1 MPRKIA
7 SQAELTALIAAGE
20 GLIYNVDGKR
30 LHAITCEWVRGMSLG
45 TTKYY
50 LDAAEAPAFTAVRGA
65 RPCPACL
72 TRGTS
77 AASIRVTPTTP
88 PSATVT
94 AGPNTTADATGEE
107 EHCEFVISNRQMTAW
122 TAEHVPLSPR
132 TPTARR
138 VRAAV
143 DRALP
148 GLAPHDGE
156 VLHATFAGAKPIQ
169 PGRRVSD
176 ADVEN
181 LLLYN
186 FAAGSFNNATA
197 HGLRIE
203 HDPAPPPPAPSGRR
217 YPIALRYRLAPATEP
232 WTYWTA
238 TRLLVGWG
246 PVSLGAFAGE
256 KRLVQVWWALRPA
269 RLIQIGRPRTE
280 GEAYAVVARIHPPTH
295 HSGRWLANRVKS
307 VLDGIVCAFQAQ
319 RDRTTAAQYAR
330 KINADLQ
337 VGVDAITTT
346 LLDDEH
352 AVIGAVD
359 QLLCLHGPRGVR
371 WLPADH
377 ELVVADLR
385 PAPSLG
391 DHWGYR
397 GRCTPSPPA
406 RGHERTRPPGCG
418 QRCATGAPTV
428 WRGRSWW
435 SSATAAATHMSCSRR

>member
-1 MPRKIA
+1 M
-7 SQAELTALIAAGE
+7 IAAGE
-20 GLIYNVDGKR
+20 GLIYNADGKK

-50 LDAAEAPAFTAVRGA
+50 LDTAEAPAFTAARGA

-72 TRGTS
+72 PRGTS
-77 AASIRVTPTTP
+77 AASTLVTPTTP
-88 PSATVT
+88 PSATAT
-94 AGPNTTADATGEE
+94 PGPETIADATGED
-107 EHCEFVISNRQMTAW
+107 EHCEFVIRDRQMTAW

-148 GLAPHDGE
+148 GLAAADGE

-186 FAAGSFNNATA
+186 FAARSFDNATA

-203 HDPAPPPPAPSGRR
+203 HDPAPPPPTPSGHR

-232 WTYWTA
+232 WTYWTPVRELA
-238 TRLLVGWG
+238 GWE

-256 KRLVQVWWALRPA
+256 KRLVQVWWALRRQA
-269 RLIQIGRPRTE
+269 RLIQIGSPRTK
-280 GEAYAVVARIHPPTH
+280 GETYAVIARIHPPTH
-295 HSGRWLANRVKS
+295 HGGRWVANRVKS
-307 VLDGIVCAFQAQ
+307 VLDGIVCGFQAQ
-319 RDRTTAAQYAR
+319 RDRTTVAQYAR
-330 KINADLQ
+330 RINADLQ
-337 VGVDAITTT
+337 VGVDAITTA

-359 QLLCLHGPRGVR
+359 RLLCLHGPRGVR

-377 ELVVADLR
+377 ELVVADVR

-391 DHWGYR
+391 DHWALSGEIHTV
-397 GRCTPSPPA
+397 TP
-406 RGHERTRPPGCG
+406 RP
-418 QRCATGAPTV
+418 QA
-428 WRGRSWW
+428 
-435 SSATAAATHMSCSRR
+435 